1 MDQTGKAIL
10 RHTDTIYSA
19 LLAEGVDQAEID
31 AIMGRLAQPAAER
44 DVPGW
49 ESKPP
54 LRSEMDFTL
63 GAGTQIVNGKVPILG
78 GDHYWSILLPAVE
91 EWSAGLYRG
100 QALLRLQQAAADP
113 LAYVMELFEV
123 LVRRSGADALKRSFY
138 ETASF
143 LLSSPGAE
151 VDPDFFSICPPNQQM
166 AVIRQVVE
174 INRANFIEWWEGMP
188 IPLKRLIFSFR
199 LASIENINALSE
211 SVILY
216 SRQMTMALQAQ
227 LHTSGGADDTGT
239 EDSGA
244 SPVERLPILP
254 QSEI

>member
-1 MDQTGKAIL
+1 MK
-10 RHTDTIYSA
+10 HTDLIYSA
-19 LLAEGVDQAEID
+19 LLAEGAEQDEID
-31 AIMGRLAQPAAER
+31 VIMARLAQPAAER

-54 LRSEMDFTL
+54 LRSKLDFTL
-63 GAGTQIVNGKVPILG
+63 GVEDQLVQGKVPILG

-100 QALLRLQQAAADP
+100 QALLRLQQAASDP
-113 LAYVMELFEV
+113 LAYVMELFEA
-123 LVRRSGADALKRSFY
+123 LVHRPGADALKRSFY
-138 ETASF
+138 ETVAF
-143 LLSSPGAE
+143 LLSYPGAE

-166 AVIRQVVE
+166 GVIRQVVE
-174 INRANFIEWWEGMP
+174 INHENFIEWWEGMP
-188 IPLKRLIFSFR
+188 IPLRRLIFSFR

-227 LHTSGGADDTGT
+227 LHMNGGVDDTGT
-239 EDSGA
+239 EDSGVWQA
-244 SPVERLPILP
+244 EKLPTLQP
-254 QSEI
+254 SEI